1 MKKLLALLLALSM
14 LFVFASCDKKE
25 DTSSTQSQDTSYTV
39 TDSRGKNITFDAP
52 PEKIIS
58 LMPSNTEI
66 IYELGDG
73 DKLIAVS
80 EYCNYPEDTKNK
92 TKLSTGEGTSLETL
106 IAMEP
111 DVIIAGSMQQTAEL
125 FEQLE
130 ESGIKIVIT
139 EANSIEE
146 TYKVINMVG
155 KVLNKSKEAQ
165 ELVDSMKKEFDEIK
179 EQFKDKPSK
188 KIYIEV
194 SPLQYGLWTC
204 GAGTFQ
210 HEIITLIGAENIFAD
225 VTSWSEV
232 SEEQVIARNPDIIIT
247 TTMPMSEDD
256 DPAAEIMSRK
266 NWSNIEAV
274 KNKKVFYYSDY
285 DAIQRP
291 GPRLAKAAKDL
302 ANLIY
307 N

>member
-1 MKKLLALLLALSM
+1 MKKLLGLLLALSM

-25 DTSSTQSQDTSYTV
+25 DTSSEASGTSYTV
-39 TDSRGKNITFDAP
+39 TDSRGKEITFDKA

-58 LMPSNTEI
+58 LMPSDTEI

-92 TKLSTGEGTSLETL
+92 TKLSAGENTSLEAL
-106 IAMEP
+106 IAMGP

-130 ESGIKIVIT
+130 QSGIKVVIT

-146 TYKVINMVG
+146 AYKVINMVG
-155 KVLNKSKEAQ
+155 KVLNKSREAE
-165 ELVDSMKKEFDEIK
+165 ELVDNMKKEFNDIK
-179 EQFKDKPSK
+179 EQVKGKPSK
-188 KIYIEV
+188 KVYIEA

-204 GAGTFQ
+204 GTGTFQ

-232 SEEQVIARNPDIIIT
+232 SEEQVIARNPDVIIT

-256 DPAAEIMSRK
+256 DPAAEIKGRA
-266 NWSNIEAV
+266 NWANIEAV
-274 KNKKVFYYSDY
+274 KNNKVFKADS

-291 GPRLAKAAKDL
+291 GPRLVTAAKEL

-307 N
+307 G